1 MTALSSLSAKR
12 RRKLARTFVGVSLLV
27 VIGAGFSAQ
36 GNAADV
42 SESKHSGAAGYV
54 TVVVAPGE
62 TLWSIAGMVGG
73 DSASVVD
80 QIVELNHLDG
90 IDVVAGQKLVVPA
103 K

>member
-1 MTALSSLSAKR
+1 MSVKR

-42 SESKHSGAAGYV
+42 SESRHSGTAGYV

-73 DSASVVD
+73 DSSAVVD
-80 QIVELNHLDG
+80 EIVSVNHLAG
-90 IDVVAGQKLVVPA
+90 TDVVAGQKLVVPS